1 MVLSDTAPLEHHDP
15 GAQQGGDGSQ
25 SGQTVEGCSD
35 GEQPAGSRS
44 EVPGK

>member
-1 MVLSDTAPLEHHDP
+1 MVLSDTATPEHHDP

-25 SGQTVEGCSD
+25 SGPAVEGCSD
-35 GEQPAGSRS
+35 RKQPAGSRS